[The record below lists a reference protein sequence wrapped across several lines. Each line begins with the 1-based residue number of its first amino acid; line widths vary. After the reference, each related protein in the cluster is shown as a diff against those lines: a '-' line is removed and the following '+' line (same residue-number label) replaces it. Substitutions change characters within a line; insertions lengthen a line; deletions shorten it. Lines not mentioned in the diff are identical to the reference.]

1 MIRFLIGL
9 VLVYGAADWVDRG
22 GLVNALLC
30 VVVGAALMH
39 LGARAA
45 RRKHEEYGS

>member
-9 VLVYGAADWVDRG
+9 VLVYGAADWIDRG
-22 GLVNALLC
+22 SLVNAILC
-30 VVVGAALMH
+30 VAIGAALMH
-39 LGARAA
+39 WGARAA